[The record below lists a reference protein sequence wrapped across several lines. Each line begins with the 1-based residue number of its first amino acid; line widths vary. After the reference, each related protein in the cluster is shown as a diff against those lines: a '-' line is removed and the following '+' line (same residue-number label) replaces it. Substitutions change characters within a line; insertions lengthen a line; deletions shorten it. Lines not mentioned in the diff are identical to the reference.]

1 MPMQITHWHRKDGA
15 DRNDLAFAG
24 LQVCRVWRG
33 RDGISSSRLF
43 WDDWN
48 NLAIVT
54 EGEPGAFSPGI
65 GPDPDMAKAM
75 IALSDLADRTAEYRM
90 AEAKLGHDAYKAGT
104 GA

>member
-1 MPMQITHWHRKDGA
+1 MPMQITHWHRKDAA

-33 RDGISSSRLF
+33 RDGVQSSRLF

-48 NLAIVT
+48 SLVILT
-54 EGEPGAFSPGI
+54 EASPEAFNI
-65 GPDPDMAKAM
+65 GPTPDPEMAKAT
-75 IALSDLADRTAEYRM
+75 IALSDLADRTATYTM

-104 GA
+104 GS